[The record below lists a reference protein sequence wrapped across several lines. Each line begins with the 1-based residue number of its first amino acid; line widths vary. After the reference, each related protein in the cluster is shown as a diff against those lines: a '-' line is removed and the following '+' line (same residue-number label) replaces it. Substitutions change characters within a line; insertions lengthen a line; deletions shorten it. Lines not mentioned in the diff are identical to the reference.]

1 MMRDALVFPTSLTP
15 EEKKFK
21 EMQENLKNLRKRFE
35 TTNTGCP
42 NELLERE
49 QKRKKIEEAASNTEE
64 LKRKIASGVFS
75 LNKVGEKREF
85 KRSKGVER
93 RLSHERKDSFSSD
106 GLLSPPI
113 RPDPPKKEPR
123 PSTMLYVRGIDL
135 NEELLERLFAP
146 FGPVKAVE
154 IDSRQRTGFVW
165 VDSLAEAAEAIEKL
179 DRTGVDHW
187 TLHVS
192 YALYPRPV
200 GSHRRTTSVSSTTS
214 STTTESL
221 ASPPIPSLLAWDAAT
236 AKSSDRKRVANSSD

>member
-21 EMQENLKNLRKRFE
+21 EMQENLKNLKKRLE
-35 TTNTGCP
+35 ATSGCP
-42 NELLERE
+42 NEQIEKER
-49 QKRKKIEEAASNTEE
+49 KRKIEEAASNTEE

-93 RLSHERKDSFSSD
+93 RLSHDRKDSVSSQD

-123 PSTMLYVRGIDL
+123 PSPMVYVRGIEL
-135 NEELLERLFAP
+135 NEELLERLFTP
-146 FGPVKAVE
+146 FGVVRGCE
-154 IDSRQRTGFVW
+154 IDSRKRTGFVW
-165 VDSLAEAAEAIEKL
+165 MDSIDEAAQVIEKL
-179 DRTGVDHW
+179 DKTGVDHW

-214 STTTESL
+214 STASEGL
-221 ASPPIPSLLAWDAAT
+221 ASPPIPSLMAWDAAT
-236 AKSSDRKRVANSSD
+236 AKSSERKRIAHSSD